1 MKTTSS
7 LEKLIADRKPKKDT
21 KMSHQQ
27 DYYLRLI
34 KKGVAKPDSYDL
46 KPISSI

>member
-1 MKTTSS
+1 MKTTTL
-7 LEKLIADRKPKKDT
+7 LEKLISDQKAKKDT
-21 KMSHQQ
+21 KISHQQ
-27 DYYLRLI
+27 NYYSKLI